1 MTDLRPHL
9 RQLQATT
16 TAALRDH
23 WRARLFL
30 ALVVLVPV
38 LLFGV
43 YQVRQGHTVHFGVLI
58 DDKPYILGANDPEK
72 GDFGQF
78 RWTTEQT
85 DIRLPAMGSG
95 PYRLTLYLAGSANPH
110 PTVAVAVNGTVL
122 QTLNITP
129 GLAPYTVEI
138 PASATGSGDLRIQ
151 LRSSTF
157 QSPGDRRQLG
167 VVLHRAEIVPA
178 GDAGVLLPPDL
189 MVQFWAIIL
198 LAYLIAAIAGLDPRD
213 CGIVGGAVALGGAV
227 LLLVNRPWLGVWLDT
242 GGLLRATVAG
252 LILAILLRLALPPLY
267 RLAGLRLNAGDV
279 RWPVFL
285 ATLFFV
291 MHFGGDLH
299 PHTRVVDLGFHV
311 NRYADVNE
319 RGTLL
324 IYVQSREWGT
334 RETIYPPTAYL
345 FMRPLRFLAP
355 DTLGTILL
363 FIALSEATRLC
374 LVYLIARKATQNQR
388 AAVLA
393 CVVFGI
399 VPMAYLPFSWGIAT
413 NVFGAWWLTAILAI
427 LVLGYDRLRHPAVAA
442 LLVISGALAL
452 LSHPGE
458 FVLAATTLGLGV
470 ALFGLA
476 MRPRFGGTWPIF
488 LACVVVA
495 GAVAFALLYRLVAAD
510 MLAKGADTISQ
521 KLGGGGTGEAPSLP
535 GWRVGGAIDD
545 PIIGL
550 QGYRVTT
557 VPALIW
563 GGLVGYWREAV
574 GYYTL
579 WPAVLAFIGL
589 WLMHGTKA
597 LARLRLASIL
607 WWSVAVIFALAGL
620 LLNVYV
626 RYAYYL
632 LPVIAIG
639 SGLTLA
645 RLMRLPKRLRP
656 WGQFAAILL
665 LTGTAAYGLWFWY
678 LRISVDGH

>member
-1 MTDLRPHL
+1 MTDLRPYL
-9 RQLQATT
+9 RQLQETT
-16 TAALRDH
+16 VAVLREH

-43 YQVRQGHTVHFGVLI
+43 YQLRLGHTIHVGVLT
-58 DDKPYILGANDPEK
+58 DDKPYILGANEPEK

-78 RWTTEQT
+78 RWTTAQT
-85 DIRLPAMGSG
+85 VIRLPGLGGG
-95 PYRLTLYLAGSANPH
+95 PYRLTLYLAGSANPR

-122 QTLNITP
+122 RTLNLTP

-138 PASATGSGDLRIQ
+138 PEGGDLRIE

-167 VVLHRAEIVPA
+167 VVLHRAELTPA
-178 GDAGVLLPPDL
+178 GNAGVLLPPDL

-213 CGIVGGAVALGGAV
+213 CGIAGGAVALGGAA

-242 GGLLRATVAG
+242 GGLLRATLAG
-252 LILAILLRLALPPLY
+252 LILVILLRLALPWLY
-267 RLAGLRLNAGDV
+267 RLAGLRVGANEV

-285 ATLFFV
+285 AVLFFV
-291 MHFGGDLH
+291 IHFGGDLH
-299 PHTRVVDLGFHV
+299 PHTRVVDIGFHA

-324 IYVQSREWGT
+324 LYVQSREWGT

-355 DTLGTILL
+355 DTIGTILL
-363 FIALSEATRLC
+363 FIALSEAARLC
-374 LVYLIARKATQNQR
+374 LVYLIARKATGNQR

-427 LVLGYDRLRHPAVAA
+427 LALGYDRLRHPAVAV
-442 LLVISGALAL
+442 LLVAAGALGL

-458 FVLAATTLGLGV
+458 FVLTAATLGLGV
-470 ALFGLA
+470 ALFALA

-488 LACVVVA
+488 LACVAAA
-495 GAVAFALLYRLVAAD
+495 GVIAFALLYRLVAAD
-510 MLAKGADTISQ
+510 MLAKGADTVSQ
-521 KLGGGGTGEAPSLP
+521 KLGGGGGSGGTPALP

-579 WPAVLAFIGL
+579 WPALLAFGSL
-589 WLMHGTKA
+589 WLMHGSKA

-607 WWSVAVIFALAGL
+607 WWGVAALFALAGL

-639 SGLTLA
+639 SGLALA
-645 RLMRLPKRLRP
+645 RLMRLPRRLRP
-656 WGQFAAILL
+656 WGQFAAVLL